1 MKMLPTGFQKLLK
14 MTSKKGFKLTF
25 SLINLFY
32 DIFKTPLK
40 NNNSE
45 INHNKKVNVIFSFLL
60 VAENTL

>member
-1 MKMLPTGFQKLLK
+1 